1 MTNHFTVPYKSFLAG
16 DDIEPTPFN
25 GDFTYIEDALNE
37 LYGDINDALPL
48 SGGTMTGSI
57 AMGNHKITGLSPG
70 TVSTDAVNKSQLDA
84 KLDLTGGNLAGTLD
98 LGNHKITGVTAGTDP
113 NDVVT
118 VSQLASG
125 SLPLSGGTM
134 TGTIDMGS
142 NKITQ
147 LANSTVDTDVINR
160 GQAKSIGFPGTSFTD
175 VTVLASGS
183 TYTAPTNGYF
193 QFTGSVASAT
203 ASMYKLQDTSSSL
216 LGIREQPTLVGALI
230 SNIFPMR
237 ANGVMQLTYANMGSL
252 SLHFIPSVGG

>member
-98 LGNHKITGVTAGTDP
+98 LGNHKITGVSAGTNP
-113 NDVVT
+113 NDVAILSQIVT
-118 VSQLASG
+118 EALATT
-125 SLPLSGGTM
+125 GGTM
-134 TGTIDMGS
+134 TGDIAMGS
-142 NKITQ
+142 NKITG
-147 LANSTVDTDVINR
+147 LADGVSSGDAPHI
-160 GQAKSIGFPGTSFTD
+160 GQFAN
-175 VTVLASGS
+175 ASGYIDLPNGIQIRYGIS
-183 TYTAPTNGYF
+183 TLDISTNIV
-193 QFTGSVASAT
+193 FTRAFTTQCWFLMTTVKS
-203 ASMYKLQDTSSSL
+203 DTSASLNVQHNNWTAVSTSGFTPKL
-216 LGIREQPTLVGALI
+216 LG
-230 SNIFPMR
+230 
-237 ANGVMQLTYANMGSL
+237 GSGYGRVYIAIG
-252 SLHFIPSVGG
+252 H